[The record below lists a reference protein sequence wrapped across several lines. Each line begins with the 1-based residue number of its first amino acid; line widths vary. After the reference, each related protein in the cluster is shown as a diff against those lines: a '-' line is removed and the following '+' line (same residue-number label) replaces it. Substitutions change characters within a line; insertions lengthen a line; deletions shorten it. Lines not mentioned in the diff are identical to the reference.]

1 MTAMMQPD
9 RLPRTVHWGVRLP
22 GRKELSVQAP
32 VLRAPPPHRV
42 ILSVHQNIG
51 EPSHPIVD
59 VGSRVSTGQ
68 PLSSAQTGSL
78 STPVHASISGY
89 VAAIEEHR
97 VPEGGTATC
106 IVIVNEG
113 AEQTWQGYPGNR
125 RPEHLQA
132 DEIRAGILDAGIV
145 GLGGAMFPTRA
156 KLNPGTAINTL
167 ILNGAECEP
176 YISCDQA
183 LMTENAHEVLLGA
196 VFMLRALQTDRCIVA
211 IRSGMVKAEHAL
223 QSAMA
228 ELDDPRIELAVVP
241 NCYPAGGERQLIE
254 VLLGMEVPSHGLP
267 RDIGAVCQNIATAA
281 AVAKFFNTGEPL
293 ISRIVT
299 VTGTG
304 VRQPQNIEARIGTP
318 INDLVEMA
326 GGYTADAD
334 RLVMGGPM
342 MGIALT
348 DDALPVT
355 KATNCILVAGRDDFA
370 TPPPERPCI
379 RCGECTQVCPARL
392 MPADLIALGRIPDLQ
407 QLEARGIEDC
417 IECGACDYVCPSA
430 IPLTERLIIAKGR
443 VRQQQADQHQAA
455 HARQRFEARE
465 QRLHRD
471 TEQQNDALAR
481 QVAEIS
487 GSKKTGQQAI
497 DELKRRAESVKRGSP
512 DQSNDD

>member
-1 MTAMMQPD
+1 MTAMTQPD
-9 RLPRTVHWGVRLP
+9 RLPRAVRWGVRLP

-32 VLRAPPPHRV
+32 VLHAPPPRRV
-42 ILSVHQNIG
+42 ILSLHQNIG
-51 EPSHPIVD
+51 EPSRPIVD
-59 VGSRVSTGQ
+59 VGTRVSTGQ
-68 PLSSAQTGSL
+68 PLSAAQPGSL
-78 STPVHASISGY
+78 STPVHASISGH
-89 VAAIEEHR
+89 VTAIEEHR

-106 IVIVNEG
+106 IVIMKDG
-113 AEQTWQGYPGNR
+113 PEQTWQGYPGNR

-132 DEIRAGILDAGIV
+132 DEIRTGILDAGIV
-145 GLGGAMFPTRA
+145 GLGGAMFPTRT

-183 LMTENAHEVLLGA
+183 LMTEKAHEVLLGA

-223 QSAMA
+223 RSAMA
-228 ELDDPRIELAVVP
+228 KLNDARIELAVVP
-241 NCYPAGGERQLIE
+241 NRYPAGGERQLIE
-254 VLLGMEVPSHGLP
+254 VLLGTEVPSGGLP
-267 RDIGAVCQNIATAA
+267 RDIGAVCQNVATAA

-304 VRQPQNIEARIGTP
+304 VRQPRNIEARIGTP
-318 INDLVEMA
+318 VNDLVEMA
-326 GGYTADAD
+326 GGYTADAN

-348 DDALPVT
+348 DDELPMT
-355 KATNCILVAGRDDFA
+355 KATNCILVAGHDELA
-370 TPPPERPCI
+370 PPPPERPCI
-379 RCGECTQVCPARL
+379 RCQECTQVCPARL
-392 MPADLIALGRIPDLQ
+392 MPADLMALGRKPDLE

-430 IPLTERLIIAKGR
+430 IPLTKRLIIAKDR
-443 VRQQQADQHQAA
+443 VRQRQADQRQAA

-465 QRLHRD
+465 QRLHRN
-471 TEQQNDALAR
+471 TEQQNDVLDR

-487 GSKKTGQQAI
+487 ESKEIGQQTI
-497 DELKRRAESVKRGSP
+497 DELKRRAESVKRSSP
-512 DQSNDD
+512 DQSNDE